1 MPCAHFGQALG
12 DADGILKKLVSL
24 HAWPIPSYFA
34 PLRGHLPEGSAV
46 ALLMVAECSLEPL
59 LELVREH
66 GGQVVY
72 NKTAQE
78 ASKGISL
85 GEFSWNHTTLHC
97 RSVDPS
103 LTYLQSAF
111 PADRELKLVQHMYE
125 YFGDEVLMHLE
136 WIRINGQATPVG
148 LQIVRFTTEERLNE
162 IMRYHEEQGVF
173 IANPHTFIIE
183 DGGRKVMDPR
193 QIRFKEEVDPYG
205 LLNPGKMRTWQERA
219 SA

>member
-1 MPCAHFGQALG
+1 MGAKWFTTKLTKRPPKGSRWGNFLG
-12 DADGILKKLVSL
+12 IT
-24 HAWPIPSYFA
+24 P
-34 PLRGHLPEGSAV
+34 
-46 ALLMVAECSLEPL
+46 
-59 LELVREH
+59 
-66 GGQVVY
+66 
-72 NKTAQE
+72 
-78 ASKGISL
+78 
-85 GEFSWNHTTLHC
+85 TLHC

-183 DGGRKVMDPR
+183 DGG
-193 QIRFKEEVDPYG
+193 
-205 LLNPGKMRTWQERA
+205 A
-219 SA
+219 